1 MAIEFKDGKYVDANG
16 HVTLDPTIYKD
27 WQIAEEAEKALPPVD
42 YFREKLGLLPEE
54 IIPYGKTPKID
65 FIKVMNR
72 LKDKPDGKFIEVTA
86 ITPTPF
92 GEGKSTVSLGLIE
105 GLGKLGLNVG
115 GALRQPSGGP
125 TMNVKG
131 TAAGGGNALLMPM
144 TEFSLGLTGDINDIM
159 NAHNL
164 AMVALNARMQH
175 ERNNN
180 DEWLAKKGLKRLD
193 IDPKRIEMGWV
204 MDFCAQGLRNIIIGI
219 GGRLD
224 GFMMESKF
232 GIAVGSELMAILA
245 VARDL
250 KDLRERIGK
259 IVVAY
264 SRSGEPVTCEDL
276 EVAGAMTAWMR
287 NTINPTMCYSVE
299 HQPVLIHAGPFA
311 NIAIG
316 QSSVIAD
323 RLSSLKEMLDELFTY
338 AKLTNMAYEVE
349 LYPCAVNEILLSV
362 LFSFYKDIK
371 QRGTEPLIAVPEQNI
386 LIQGNEPALH
396 RIFQNIIKNCMEHG
410 NNHLSVRLTT
420 DTDTVQICFENGYYI
435 QEPMDASKVFDRF
448 YKADKARSKNATG
461 LGLSIAKELV
471 ERLNGSI
478 TGEVMDGIFTI
489 SIIFQRVKIY

>member
-1 MAIEFKDGKYVDANG
+1 MAIEFKDGKYVNPETG
-16 HVTLDPTIYKD
+16 RVTLDPTIYKD
-27 WQIAEEAEKALPPVD
+27 WQIAEEAEKTLPPVD

-105 GLGKLGLNVG
+105 GLGKLGKNVG

-193 IDPKRIEMGWV
+193 IDPKRVEMGWV

-224 GFMMESKF
+224 GYMMESKF

-287 NTINPTMCYSVE
+287 NCINPTMCYSVE
-299 HQPVLIHAGPFA
+299 HQPVLVHAGPFA

-316 QSSVIAD
+316 QPRRPA
-323 RLSSLKEMLDELFTY
+323 
-338 AKLTNMAYEVE
+338 
-349 LYPCAVNEILLSV
+349 PC
-362 LFSFYKDIK
+362 
-371 QRGTEPLIAVPEQNI
+371 RGRSCA
-386 LIQGNEPALH
+386 
-396 RIFQNIIKNCMEHG
+396 HG
-410 NNHLSVRLTT
+410 
-420 DTDTVQICFENGYYI
+420 
-435 QEPMDASKVFDRF
+435 
-448 YKADKARSKNATG
+448 
-461 LGLSIAKELV
+461 
-471 ERLNGSI
+471 
-478 TGEVMDGIFTI
+478 
-489 SIIFQRVKIY
+489 